1 MSHLVDLLV
10 GEGLHISMGCGVKE
24 VFSAIFNIAVL
35 RIGAGLRV
43 VAIVIS
49 SAPLLFIG
57 VF

>member
-1 MSHLVDLLV
+1 MSGLTNLLV

>member
-1 MSHLVDLLV
+1 MSHLVVFLV

-35 RIGAGLRV
+35 RMGAGLGV
-43 VAIVIS
+43 VAIIIS